1 MMVHQPSANALGAR
15 QDIACG
21 NLGSARSL
29 RTSSDHVFYDIM
41 FFRQDQPQS
50 EGRRHTHLRINT
62 VRVSCSLRRHLSESR
77 PESETR
83 DDRETADGRDRDE
96 PER

>member
-21 NLGSARSL
+21 NRGSARSL

-50 EGRRHTHLRINT
+50 EGRRHTHLRIKLPP
-62 VRVSCSLRRHLSESR
+62 VCAESLLGCLDLGVSLCMN
-77 PESETR
+77 PV
-83 DDRETADGRDRDE
+83 G
-96 PER
+96 